1 MNENSLRKKLNYNEI
16 IKRYKHFHVQLPDRK
31 ATDILNNPIM
41 SNILSY
47 SPEDVFNYYTSNMLN
62 KATQKDDIQHNYDLF
77 PDMYHKIDAVA
88 TKHTN
93 NYYKEKTDKMT
104 QTVRYILKEFPSPYS
119 SYAPSEK
126 PPSTPN
132 NYNPS
137 PRPSNK
143 SSDDN
148 DDDDDNSWFLKRS
161 KMTSSKYFQ
170 RELKRLFNKS
180 PRESPIPSPQPTPS
194 EGPTPRYLTVEE
206 IGRRSRSHSRSPQ
219 AAPSINLSESQVRQ
233 RSRSRDD
240 SSSSSSNSSWNR
252 YMKKK

>member
-1 MNENSLRKKLNYNEI
+1 MNKNNLRKALSYDGI
-16 IKRYKHFHVQLPDRK
+16 IKKYNKFYVPLPDRR
-31 ATDILNNPIM
+31 ATDLLNNPIM

-47 SPEDVFNYYTSNMLN
+47 SPEDLFNYNLLNIKQVMLN
-62 KATQKDDIQHNYDLF
+62 KATQKDDVQHNYDLF
-77 PDMYHKIDAVA
+77 PEMYHKIDAEA
-88 TKHTN
+88 TKYKN
-93 NYYKEKTDKMT
+93 NYYKQKIDKMT
-104 QTVRYILKEFPSPYS
+104 QTVRYVLKEFPTPYS
-119 SYAPSEK
+119 SYA
-126 PPSTPN
+126 PSTPN

-137 PRPSNK
+137 QTPSNK

-148 DDDDDNSWFLKRS
+148 DDDDDNSWFPKRS

-170 RELKRLFNKS
+170 RELKRMFNKS

-194 EGPTPRYLTVEE
+194 DGPTPRYLTVEE
-206 IGRRSRSHSRSPQ
+206 IGRRSRSHSRSPP
-219 AAPSINLSESQVRQ
+219 AAPSRNLSESQVRQ